1 MMNFLEFA
9 SDEYVKVNFRHYF
22 NGFFFNRIPL
32 FKKLKLREVM
42 TFKMIYGGL
51 TSGNDPNKNPELI
64 QFTNQV
70 DGNGN
75 IVTDENGEPLKE
87 TFTLSDK
94 PYIEGSVG
102 ILNIFKVLRIDL
114 VKRFTYLENPN
125 IPRMFGVDGLG
136 IRARV
141 YVEF

>member
-1 MMNFLEFA
+1 
-9 SDEYVKVNFRHYF
+9 
-22 NGFFFNRIPL
+22 
-32 FKKLKLREVM
+32 M

-51 TSGNDPNKNPELI
+51 SDGNDPNKNPGLI
-64 QFTNQV
+64 QFTDQV
-70 DGNGN
+70 NPDTGE
-75 IVTDENGEPLKE
+75 IIRDENGDPLKE
-87 TFTLSDK
+87 TFTLRDK

-102 ILNIFKVLRIDL
+102 ILNIFKVLRVDL
-114 VKRFTYLENPN
+114 VKRFTYLDNPN